1 MKNTIQ
7 NLPTETKQSLDKF
20 FTERIPT
27 EDFAQILRR
36 TINQLTLLAFKNDNI
51 DDLNKEWMQDSLYWL
66 QDMAEFIDPC
76 LERKKAPIKIS

>member
-1 MKNTIQ
+1 MENTIQ
-7 NLPTETKQSLDKF
+7 NLSAEQKPTLDIF
-20 FTERIPT
+20 FKERIPT

-36 TINQLTLLAFKNDNI
+36 TINQLTLLAFKKDNI

-76 LERKKAPIKIS
+76 LERKKRSNKI